1 VTDVAT
7 TSVRPL
13 SGQSPSNS
21 VWPASY
27 GPEKGPKP
35 EVERRVVTPGY
46 LAALGVPLRR
56 GRGFTRADD
65 GASEPV
71 MLVSRA
77 AAVRLWAGGDPIG
90 DRVEMSDRWWTVVG
104 VVEDVQDQTFRAA
117 AQATVY
123 VPSAQWPMATR
134 NIMLRTAVPPLALG
148 PDVQRVVRAI
158 DPELPVTRLQ
168 SMKQVAAAA
177 VAAERFRAGLLGG
190 LAALA
195 AALAA
200 IGLHGVLSHGVAR
213 RTRELGIRMALGAER
228 HRVLRLV
235 LRQAATTVALGLAA
249 GLAIAVPASRVLEA
263 FLFGVPRV
271 DLVTYG
277 GTVALM
283 AAVALAAALVPAWR
297 ATRLDPIEA
306 LRHE

>member
-1 VTDVAT
+1 
-7 TSVRPL
+7 
-13 SGQSPSNS
+13 
-21 VWPASY
+21 
-27 GPEKGPKP
+27 
-35 EVERRVVTPGY
+35 
-46 LAALGVPLRR
+46 
-56 GRGFTRADD
+56 
-65 GASEPV
+65 
-71 MLVSRA
+71 
-77 AAVRLWAGGDPIG
+77 
-90 DRVEMSDRWWTVVG
+90 
-104 VVEDVQDQTFRAA
+104 
-117 AQATVY
+117 
-123 VPSAQWPMATR
+123 
-134 NIMLRTAVPPLALG
+134 
-148 PDVQRVVRAI
+148 
-158 DPELPVTRLQ
+158 
-168 SMKQVAAAA
+168 MKQVAAAA

-200 IGLHGVLSHGVAR
+200 IGLYGVLSHGVAR